1 MMIAPFTTNRDPNT
15 NQPISW
21 NVCDTAGHGDDSY
34 LDSGD
39 GVSLY
44 DVRVDAL
51 HVVLDDTL
59 VQVAERGLEATK
71 ETSLLHGLRV
81 EPEEVVLAGLEDFRL
96 SRQDGF
102 VLDPRV

>member
-1 MMIAPFTTNRDPNT
+1 MAG
-15 NQPISW
+15 S
-21 NVCDTAGHGDDSY
+21 DTVGHGDDSY

-39 GVSLY
+39 GVALN

-59 VQVAERGLEATK
+59 VQEAERGLEATK
-71 ETSLLHGLRV
+71 ETSLLHGLGV